1 MRNIFKYGLLA
12 MAIAV
17 TSVGVR
23 AQDIPVSGV
32 VKDKSNNS
40 TLPYASVIVKN
51 ESGKTVPQLSTTTD
65 DNGRFSTKV
74 KSGYR
79 LVFSFLAFDSLSV
92 KVTKPSERMQIYL
105 SPTENMLDET
115 VVVGFKRVSK
125 AAVTASV
132 TVIKA
137 EDLVNTPV
145 ANPMELLQGRVPGLN
160 IQMNNGTPGGL
171 PSFSIR
177 GVSDI
182 SVQSSGDGEFMMG
195 LTPPLFVV
203 DGIPQEDVT
212 GYDAA
217 GLLSGATVSPLAM
230 IPLEDIA
237 NIQVLKDAAAT
248 SLYGSK
254 GAYGVILI
262 ETKRGETAKPKV
274 SYSANFVVKTPPRLR
289 DVLAGG
295 AERAL
300 RIMQI
305 LGNDTSAYHG
315 YNEIHKLQA
324 LSDSLN
330 PYYNNNTDWQGV
342 FYQTTYNQTHNLSF
356 SGKPNE
362 KFDYKINANYYTEK
376 GIVKNTDFNRYGIR
390 AAVGYK
396 PNDRFHLDLN
406 LATTLTRNSNGSG
419 NAFSQSG
426 VAAGSAA
433 SSLLP
438 PPSMYTASNSAL
450 SVFSVQA
457 DNQNVVYD
465 ASMNIMYLLPFDIRW
480 RSTLGYK
487 YGTVENE
494 KFTPGILNANR
505 ATWNN
510 GSEYSYNMYVRSLL
524 SRTVKLGIVNF
535 DLQGGFELS
544 SEKYSGNFIMLD
556 GLASD
561 HIWSSG
567 MPSMAAGRSNFSDK
581 KNTFALIID
590 PQLSLPGGKYVFTP
604 NIRPEINSSYG
615 SQAKWAINPS
625 LGFRWNFSRESFAK
639 KWKFLD
645 AGALRVTWGRSTTYK
660 ASIYD
665 IWGSYN
671 LSKDTYNGV
680 SIIPIDKNAMPN
692 PDLKPVTSTSWNLGT
707 DLSFLNNKIMF
718 VAEAYYKQID
728 NQLSSIELANH
739 NAFNSVRS
747 TKTSLV
753 NYGLEFSLNVR
764 PLSRQSNW
772 DLNVATSLAINKD
785 VIAKLPNEV
794 RQIINSDA
802 EVVNKLGSNAMGNY
816 LYVYKGVYATDEDV
830 PVNPL
835 TGERLRMGGNTST
848 QAYFKAGDPIW
859 VDVNG
864 DYIIDEKDKVIVG
877 NSQPRMTGGISINL
891 RYKAFSIN
899 TNCSFTLRRDIINK
913 ALADRFRAY
922 GTPVAGKVDLTG
934 SGALTPIE
942 AYNFWTEDNI
952 YAQYP
957 NPFDYTRSSIIQP
970 FRYDQTLFMEDGSY
984 FKINGISVAYTI
996 PKKMLDFFRISRC
1009 QLNFSM
1015 NNIYTFSK
1023 YSGINPENVNN
1034 LGYDTSGGYPNG
1046 RTVTFGVSMD
1056 F

>member
-1 MRNIFKYGLLA
+1 
-12 MAIAV
+12 
-17 TSVGVR
+17 
-23 AQDIPVSGV
+23 
-32 VKDKSNNS
+32 
-40 TLPYASVIVKN
+40 
-51 ESGKTVPQLSTTTD
+51 
-65 DNGRFSTKV
+65 
-74 KSGYR
+74 
-79 LVFSFLAFDSLSV
+79 
-92 KVTKPSERMQIYL
+92 
-105 SPTENMLDET
+105 
-115 VVVGFKRVSK
+115 
-125 AAVTASV
+125 
-132 TVIKA
+132 
-137 EDLVNTPV
+137 
-145 ANPMELLQGRVPGLN
+145 
-160 IQMNNGTPGGL
+160 
-171 PSFSIR
+171 
-177 GVSDI
+177 
-182 SVQSSGDGEFMMG
+182 MMG

-544 SEKYSGNFIMLD
+544 SEKYSGNFIMLN

-567 MPSMAAGRSNFSDK
+567 MPSMAAGRSNFQIK
-581 KNTFALIID
+581 R
-590 PQLSLPGGKYVFTP
+590 
-604 NIRPEINSSYG
+604 IR
-615 SQAKWAINPS
+615 
-625 LGFRWNFSRESFAK
+625 LH
-639 KWKFLD
+639 L
-645 AGALRVTWGRSTTYK
+645 L
-660 ASIYD
+660 
-665 IWGSYN
+665 
-671 LSKDTYNGV
+671 
-680 SIIPIDKNAMPN
+680 
-692 PDLKPVTSTSWNLGT
+692 
-707 DLSFLNNKIMF
+707 
-718 VAEAYYKQID
+718 
-728 NQLSSIELANH
+728 
-739 NAFNSVRS
+739 
-747 TKTSLV
+747 
-753 NYGLEFSLNVR
+753 
-764 PLSRQSNW
+764 
-772 DLNVATSLAINKD
+772 
-785 VIAKLPNEV
+785 
-794 RQIINSDA
+794 
-802 EVVNKLGSNAMGNY
+802 
-816 LYVYKGVYATDEDV
+816 
-830 PVNPL
+830 
-835 TGERLRMGGNTST
+835 
-848 QAYFKAGDPIW
+848 
-859 VDVNG
+859 
-864 DYIIDEKDKVIVG
+864 
-877 NSQPRMTGGISINL
+877 
-891 RYKAFSIN
+891 
-899 TNCSFTLRRDIINK
+899 
-913 ALADRFRAY
+913 
-922 GTPVAGKVDLTG
+922 
-934 SGALTPIE
+934 
-942 AYNFWTEDNI
+942 
-952 YAQYP
+952 
-957 NPFDYTRSSIIQP
+957 
-970 FRYDQTLFMEDGSY
+970 
-984 FKINGISVAYTI
+984 
-996 PKKMLDFFRISRC
+996 
-1009 QLNFSM
+1009 
-1015 NNIYTFSK
+1015 
-1023 YSGINPENVNN
+1023 
-1034 LGYDTSGGYPNG
+1034 
-1046 RTVTFGVSMD
+1046 
-1056 F
+1056 

>member
-330 PYYNNNTDWQGV
+330 PYYNNNTGLAGCL
-342 FYQTTYNQTHNLSF
+342 LS
-356 SGKPNE
+356 
-362 KFDYKINANYYTEK
+362 D
-376 GIVKNTDFNRYGIR
+376 
-390 AAVGYK
+390 
-396 PNDRFHLDLN
+396 DL
-406 LATTLTRNSNGSG
+406 
-419 NAFSQSG
+419 Q
-426 VAAGSAA
+426 
-433 SSLLP
+433 
-438 PPSMYTASNSAL
+438 SNS
-450 SVFSVQA
+450 
-457 DNQNVVYD
+457 
-465 ASMNIMYLLPFDIRW
+465 
-480 RSTLGYK
+480 
-487 YGTVENE
+487 
-494 KFTPGILNANR
+494 
-505 ATWNN
+505 
-510 GSEYSYNMYVRSLL
+510 
-524 SRTVKLGIVNF
+524 
-535 DLQGGFELS
+535 
-544 SEKYSGNFIMLD
+544 
-556 GLASD
+556 
-561 HIWSSG
+561 
-567 MPSMAAGRSNFSDK
+567 
-581 KNTFALIID
+581 
-590 PQLSLPGGKYVFTP
+590 
-604 NIRPEINSSYG
+604 
-615 SQAKWAINPS
+615 
-625 LGFRWNFSRESFAK
+625 
-639 KWKFLD
+639 
-645 AGALRVTWGRSTTYK
+645 
-660 ASIYD
+660 
-665 IWGSYN
+665 
-671 LSKDTYNGV
+671 
-680 SIIPIDKNAMPN
+680 
-692 PDLKPVTSTSWNLGT
+692 
-707 DLSFLNNKIMF
+707 
-718 VAEAYYKQID
+718 
-728 NQLSSIELANH
+728 
-739 NAFNSVRS
+739 
-747 TKTSLV
+747 
-753 NYGLEFSLNVR
+753 
-764 PLSRQSNW
+764 
-772 DLNVATSLAINKD
+772 
-785 VIAKLPNEV
+785 
-794 RQIINSDA
+794 
-802 EVVNKLGSNAMGNY
+802 
-816 LYVYKGVYATDEDV
+816 
-830 PVNPL
+830 
-835 TGERLRMGGNTST
+835 
-848 QAYFKAGDPIW
+848 
-859 VDVNG
+859 
-864 DYIIDEKDKVIVG
+864 
-877 NSQPRMTGGISINL
+877 
-891 RYKAFSIN
+891 
-899 TNCSFTLRRDIINK
+899 
-913 ALADRFRAY
+913 
-922 GTPVAGKVDLTG
+922 
-934 SGALTPIE
+934 
-942 AYNFWTEDNI
+942 
-952 YAQYP
+952 
-957 NPFDYTRSSIIQP
+957 
-970 FRYDQTLFMEDGSY
+970 
-984 FKINGISVAYTI
+984 
-996 PKKMLDFFRISRC
+996 
-1009 QLNFSM
+1009 
-1015 NNIYTFSK
+1015 
-1023 YSGINPENVNN
+1023 
-1034 LGYDTSGGYPNG
+1034 
-1046 RTVTFGVSMD
+1046 
-1056 F
+1056 